1 MEFEDK
7 TELLQYHDKT
17 LLDEGLLLMGMQRKW
32 FLEMG
37 ASVFEDAIR
46 IVGMTM
52 KGLEYYTNVANR
64 AIIEFEKIDSNF
76 ERRSM
81 NKMLSKSIACYRAIV
96 CERTT
101 QLMWQISLS
110 YFKKLQQPT
119 QPSSTTTLINQWP
132 STSREHHPSAKRL

>member
-64 AIIEFEKIDSNF
+64 AIIEFEKIDSCLLYTSDAADE
-76 ERRSM
+76 ER
-81 NKMLSKSIACYRAIV
+81 LV
-96 CERTT
+96 
-101 QLMWQISLS
+101 
-110 YFKKLQQPT
+110 
-119 QPSSTTTLINQWP
+119 
-132 STSREHHPSAKRL
+132 